1 LYIHIDKVTEQ
12 GIRYIKASK
21 EFACA
26 DAKSVIHT
34 NIGVNSTFSEFVVGE
49 SESGPVTVKFP
60 WLELIDFEKAT
71 VLE

>member
-49 SESGPVTVKFP
+49 SESAPLTVKIP
-60 WLELIDFEKAT
+60 SLEQNHFENPT
-71 VLE
+71 D